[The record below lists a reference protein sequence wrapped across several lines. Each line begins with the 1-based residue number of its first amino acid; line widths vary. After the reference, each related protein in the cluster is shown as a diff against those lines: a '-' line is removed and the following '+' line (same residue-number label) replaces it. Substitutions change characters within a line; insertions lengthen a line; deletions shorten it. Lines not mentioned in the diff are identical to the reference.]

1 MAFNTNTSSAAA
13 TVNDSWKAQGF
24 LNLYLPLKDAKGG
37 RRKLGAIPL
46 KDSKPAEKQLMEWL
60 NEDPTR
66 VSVILS
72 KLVIEYQSAAGA
84 DTAGFDIG

>member
-1 MAFNTNTSSAAA
+1 MAFNTNTASAAA

-24 LNLYLPLKDAKGG
+24 LNLYLPSKDAKGG

-46 KDSKPAEKQLMEWL
+46 KDSKPAEKALMGWL

-72 KLVIEYQSAAGA
+72 KLVIEYQSATGA
-84 DTAGFDIG
+84 DTTNFDIS